1 MRQKTTISLLSLL
14 LPVAMS
20 AQDVQLPKQ
29 RPHDRAAVQQV
40 RLHSVERQGLG
51 LSPVSVVPLG
61 MTHGMKAPQAG
72 DEVEVLYEDFSKFTL
87 GSESE
92 PEATSLTGDGADLI
106 PDEYTL
112 QPGWSGDGVYQAGG
126 VAYLGLASDGY
137 PGFLNTPMMDLSADG
152 GNARLTFRLNLAEGV
167 ASDYLYIGWGNADEP
182 GGDYMFIDVTAGWQ
196 DYEVQ
201 LEGCSAA
208 TQIQLYTYDNFCF
221 IDDIRILQ
229 EEGLSTPVA
238 YEPDDYDGS
247 SFTASWSE
255 VGGCDILSAER
266 LHS

>member
-137 PGFLNTPMMDLSADG
+137 PGFLNTPLMDLSADG

-167 ASDYLYIGWGNADEP
+167 ASDYLYIGWSMFGSDADSVV
-182 GGDYMFIDVTAGWQ
+182 Y
-196 DYEVQ
+196 
-201 LEGCSAA
+201 L
-208 TQIQLYTYDNFCF
+208 
-221 IDDIRILQ
+221 
-229 EEGLSTPVA
+229 
-238 YEPDDYDGS
+238 
-247 SFTASWSE
+247 
-255 VGGCDILSAER
+255 
-266 LHS
+266 